1 MKGKIRKRGRK
12 RRCCLAHFLGET
24 EQAVVL
30 SNVCAEE
37 LGGARCGRRAV
48 RKRCRIG
55 MDNRADNSVQDEDER
70 S

>member
-1 MKGKIRKRGRK
+1 M
-12 RRCCLAHFLGET
+12 FD
-24 EQAVVL
+24 
-30 SNVCAEE
+30 VCAEE

-55 MDNRADNSVQDEDER
+55 MDNRTDNSVQDEDER